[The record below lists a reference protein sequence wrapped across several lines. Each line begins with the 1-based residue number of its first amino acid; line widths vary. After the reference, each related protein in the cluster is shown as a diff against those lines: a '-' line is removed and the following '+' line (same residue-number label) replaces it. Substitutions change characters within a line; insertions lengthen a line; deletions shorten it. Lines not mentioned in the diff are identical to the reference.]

1 MKKPHA
7 CQFGLTMACQAKF
20 TALLLACLVAGCA
33 PLPVSPDNAHP
44 VRVEHGRL
52 ESRTG
57 CVLDYSR
64 YHTAQ
69 TTGDSLVVV
78 GHGFLRSRQRMDGL
92 ARALAASG
100 LPTVTLDFCRA
111 RSWRPGHVRNGFDM
125 IRVADALHAGRVVYV
140 GFSAGGLAALVAARN
155 DPRAR
160 GAVTLDLVD
169 ADAVGRHA
177 AAGFD
182 RPLIGLVGEPSACN
196 ARGNGLAVLAA
207 ARLARIERIAGA
219 DHCDFESPTD
229 RVCRLLCGSDRR
241 SQSESD
247 RIIHATVTAVRS
259 LTGDAAPAV
268 SLRCRGS
275 PDPGG

>member
-33 PLPVSPDNAHP
+33 PLPVRQDTGGA

-57 CVLDYSR
+57 CILDYSR
-64 YHTAQ
+64 YHTAE
-69 TTGDSLVVV
+69 TSGDIRVVL
-78 GHGFLRSRQRMDGL
+78 GHGFLRSRQQMDGL

-111 RSWRPGHVRNGFDM
+111 SPWRAGHVRNGFDM
-125 IRVADALHAGRVVYV
+125 IRVTDALHAWHVVYV
-140 GFSAGGLAALVAARN
+140 GFSAGGLAALIAARN
-155 DPRAR
+155 DPRAL

-169 ADAVGRHA
+169 AEGIGRHA

-182 RPLIGLVGEPSACN
+182 RRLIGLVGEPAACN

-219 DHCDFESPTD
+219 GHCDFESPTD
-229 RVCRLLCGSDRR
+229 PVCRLVCGSDRR
-241 SQSESD
+241 SRLRSGQII
-247 RIIHATVTAVRS
+247 RITVAAVRS
-259 LTGDAAPAV
+259 LV
-268 SLRCRGS
+268 E
-275 PDPGG
+275 GG